1 MNKPI
6 NLEEF
11 IKYLQ
16 MYQRDYDK
24 AVKGIGY
31 ESDGFYTIHVDDG
44 YVTKMIKYQL
54 INKCFI

>member
-31 ESDGFYTIHVDDG
+31 DSDGFYTIHVDDG
-44 YVTKMIKYQL
+44 YVTKRIKIPAY
-54 INKCFI
+54 K